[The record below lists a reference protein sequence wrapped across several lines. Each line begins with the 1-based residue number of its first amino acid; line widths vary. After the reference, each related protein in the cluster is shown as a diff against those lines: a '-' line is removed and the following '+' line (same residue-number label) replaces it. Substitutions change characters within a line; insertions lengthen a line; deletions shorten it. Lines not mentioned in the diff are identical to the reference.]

1 MEMYFVAILDIE
13 LVNYLFLLT
22 DSPMRLKNTTNIKE
36 TIYYS
41 YKESEILKK
50 LHPEIE
56 IVPKYIDIPE
66 YLKLLKQNKNG
77 KN

>member
-1 MEMYFVAILDIE
+1 MYYVAILDCEMI
-13 LVNYLFLLT
+13 NYLFLLT
-22 DSPMRLKNTTNIKE
+22 GPMRLKNTTNIKE

-41 YKESEILKK
+41 YEESEILKK